1 MKNKIIELL
10 QEARSNILEASN
22 LIKEIEVCEK
32 VGEKYEITEEFERS
46 VLGIYQISEA
56 VNSITTDRKEK
67 GSLDILKEDI
77 KGRLKTFFSEN
88 HKQKKYEGDIMEIG
102 YTVTPRKKIT
112 DEAEDIF
119 VKIER
124 KPNTKAINEYL
135 KATKSEENPDGV
147 LPKGVIEK
155 TFEYITYK
163 PVKNEEA

>member
-1 MKNKIIELL
+1 MENKITKLL
-10 QEARSNILEASN
+10 QEARNNILEASN

-32 VGEKYEITEEFERS
+32 VGERYEITEEFEKA
-46 VLGIYQISEA
+46 VLGVYEVDEA
-56 VNSITTDRKEK
+56 VKSITTDRKEK
-67 GSLDILKEDI
+67 GALDVLAEEI
-77 KGRLKTFFSEN
+77 KDKLKTFFVEN

-102 YTVTPRKKIT
+102 YTTVSRKNIT
-112 DEAEDIF
+112 DEAEDTF

-163 PVKNEEA
+163 PVRNEEA